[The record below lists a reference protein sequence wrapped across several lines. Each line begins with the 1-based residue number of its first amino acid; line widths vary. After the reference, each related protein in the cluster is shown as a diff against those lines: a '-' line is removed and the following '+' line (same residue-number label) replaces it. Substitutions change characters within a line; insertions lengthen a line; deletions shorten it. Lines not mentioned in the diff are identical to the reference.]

1 MTAQAVTLPDPA
13 RPTLGPL
20 LRLAGPVVVS
30 RLGIMAMGVVDTVV
44 VGRYSAEQL
53 GYHAIGWA
61 PTGVVLTT
69 ALGLLYGIQVMTS
82 QAIGDG
88 RPEETGAILR
98 RGVAYAFWVGLAA
111 ALVLMLLGGP
121 ALHLMGLEP
130 ALANGATP
138 VLQVLALSL
147 VPILMA
153 DAGLFWLEAH
163 GRPVPGMVAM
173 WGANIVNL
181 ILNLWLVPGN
191 SGFPV
196 DGAVA
201 SGWSTALSR
210 VALLVFIWGAILAW
224 APARRYGVFRKAA
237 PDPRAASAQRRVGY
251 GTAASYFIESAA
263 FGAMSIFAGWIGTLA
278 VAAWAITLNVAAVIF
293 MVPLGL
299 ASATAV
305 IVGRAHGARSPAGVV
320 RAGLLGFGVTSVV
333 LLLICAIVGF
343 GNEAIAAAYT
353 SDTAVRGMAA
363 AALLLSVLFYL
374 ADGLQNVGAQA
385 LRARGDVWVPTATHM
400 TSYLLVMM
408 PLGWALA
415 IPAGLG
421 VAGLVW
427 SVIIA
432 SLVAAVLLWGRFWWL
447 GRVRPT
453 PSS

>member
-1 MTAQAVTLPDPA
+1 
-13 RPTLGPL
+13 
-20 LRLAGPVVVS
+20 
-30 RLGIMAMGVVDTVV
+30 
-44 VGRYSAEQL
+44 
-53 GYHAIGWA
+53 
-61 PTGVVLTT
+61 
-69 ALGLLYGIQVMTS
+69 
-82 QAIGDG
+82 
-88 RPEETGAILR
+88 R
-98 RGVAYAFWVGLAA
+98 RGVAYAFWVGLTA
-111 ALVLMLLGGP
+111 ALVLMSLGGP
-121 ALHLMGLEP
+121 TLHLMGLEP

-163 GRPVPGMVAM
+163 GRAVPGMVAM

-181 ILNLWLVPGN
+181 VLNLWLVPGN

-210 VALLVFIWGAILAW
+210 VALLLFIWGAILAW

-305 IVGRAHGARSPAGVV
+305 MVGRAHGARSPAGVV
-320 RAGLLGFGVTSVV
+320 RAGMLGFGVTSVV
-333 LLLICAIVGF
+333 LFIICIIVGF

-353 SDTAVRGMAA
+353 TDAAVRGMAA
-363 AALLLSVLFYL
+363 AALLLSCLFYL

-385 LRARGDVWVPTATHM
+385 LRARGDVWVPPATHM

-421 VAGLVW
+421 VPGLIW
-427 SVIIA
+427 SIIIA

-447 GRVRPT
+447 GRT
-453 PSS
+453 SSLSRTSS

>member
-1 MTAQAVTLPDPA
+1 ML
-13 RPTLGPL
+13 RPL
-20 LRLAGPVVVS
+20 LRLAGPVVAS

-53 GYHAIGWA
+53 GFHAIGWA

-69 ALGLLYGIQVMTS
+69 ALGLLYGIQVMTA

-88 RPEETGAILR
+88 RAAATGAILR
-98 RGVAYAFWVGLAA
+98 RGTAYAFWVGLAA
-111 ALVLMLLGGP
+111 ALLLVVLGGP

-147 VPILMA
+147 VPILVA

-163 GRPVPGMVAM
+163 GRAVPGMVAM

-181 ILNLWLVPGN
+181 ILNLWLVPGS

-201 SGWSTALSR
+201 SGWATALSR

-224 APARRYGVFRKAA
+224 PQARTYGVFRTAA
-237 PDPRAASAQRRVGY
+237 PDPLAAAAQRRVGY

-263 FGAMSIFAGWIGTLA
+263 FGAMSIFAGWIGALA

-299 ASATAV
+299 AGATAV
-305 IVGRAHGARSPAGVV
+305 MVGRAHGARSPAGVV

-333 LLLICAIVGF
+333 LLLICIVVGL
-343 GNEAIAAAYT
+343 GNAEIAAAYT
-353 SDTAVRGMAA
+353 RDADVQRMAA
-363 AALLLSVLFYL
+363 AALLLSCLFYL

-385 LRARGDVWVPTATHM
+385 LRARGDVWVPTATHIA
-400 TSYLLVMM
+400 SYLLVMI

-415 IPAGLG
+415 IPAGMG
-421 VAGLVW
+421 IAGLVW
-427 SVIIA
+427 SIIIA
-432 SLVAAVLLWGRFWWL
+432 SLVAAVLLWARFWWL
-447 GRVRPT
+447 GRGAA
-453 PSS
+453 